1 VSDRYPT
8 SAKLLAGIHDG
19 DEPAIREFFLLYA
32 PLLRDQARRLGV
44 DGDERDD
51 MVTTLLD
58 DVVLHLM
65 EQRLAPRDLT
75 RYLVAAFRNRARRR
89 HRDSLRRENRDAAG
103 YAEVGGAHQSVIA
116 ECVSEYTLS
125 VTDAS
130 KSPDR
135 SVISRLAE
143 RVAGELDASE
153 MTMMIGI
160 GRHMPLREI
169 AEQVGITYG
178 AARVRVHRL
187 RERFR
192 GIASTYLATLPPEEK
207 KELSRFFRRA
217 ELDLP
222 SAPVNQRAHRA
233 LREPSQ

>member
-1 VSDRYPT
+1 
-8 SAKLLAGIHDG
+8 
-19 DEPAIREFFLLYA
+19 
-32 PLLRDQARRLGV
+32 
-44 DGDERDD
+44 
-51 MVTTLLD
+51 
-58 DVVLHLM
+58 M

-130 KSPDR
+130 ETRDR
-135 SVISRLAE
+135 SVISGLAE
-143 RVAGELDASE
+143 RVASELDASE

-192 GIASTYLATLPPEEK
+192 GIASTYLATLEPEQK

-217 ELDLP
+217 ELELP
-222 SAPVNQRAHRA
+222 SRPVNQRAQRA

>member
-32 PLLRDQARRLGV
+32 PLLRDQARRMGV
-44 DGDERDD
+44 DGDERDE

-58 DVVLHLM
+58 DVVLHLI
-65 EQRLAPRDLT
+65 EQRLAPRELT

-89 HRDSLRRENRDAAG
+89 HRDSLRRENRDATG
-103 YAEVGGAHQSVIA
+103 YSEIGGAHQSVIA

-130 KSPDR
+130 ESRDR

-153 MTMMIGI
+153 MTMMVGI

-192 GIASTYLATLPPEEK
+192 GIASTYLATLAPEEQ

-222 SAPVNQRAHRA
+222 PAPVNQRAQRV